1 MGRSRGK
8 DRKMNDS
15 LSEEIIAYVE
25 DEIDASEGL
34 VSLADTAG
42 TKPLE
47 EYLES
52 LKSKSKTTK

>member
-1 MGRSRGK
+1 
-8 DRKMNDS
+8 MNDWS
-15 LSEEIIAYVE
+15 TEEMILCLE
-25 DEIDASEGL
+25 DEIDAAEGL